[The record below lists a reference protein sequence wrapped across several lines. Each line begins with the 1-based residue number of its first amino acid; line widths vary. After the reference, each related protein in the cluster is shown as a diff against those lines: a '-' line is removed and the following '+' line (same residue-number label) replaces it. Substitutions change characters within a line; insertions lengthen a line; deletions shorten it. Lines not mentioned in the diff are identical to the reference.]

1 MKATELK
8 ELIALNTL
16 VFETLGKPENERNFN
31 FKSLKRWGLDLIKG
45 KKQGVETYFTSQAG
59 QHGEGESFDESGS
72 HYEVHEIMDRMPA
85 RKKIYAHIQMINGR
99 SFLVAQLREGDENIE
114 IVRLPVASIL
124 MAYYKKHKLF
134 NLAAATSNIGTAVE
148 LVKHQGQVG
157 KPVTFEKLPD
167 KVKRFLR
174 EAKKIERQTGFG
186 RLALSYFGKN
196 KDGDDRFRLS
206 WLLPTIAIF
215 DLDIAEKIDKL
226 LGSFK

>member
-1 MKATELK
+1 MKITELK

-45 KKQGVETYFTSQAG
+45 KKQGVETYFTTPAG
-59 QHGEGESFDESGS
+59 QHNTGEAYEESGNR
-72 HYEVHEIMDRMPA
+72 YEVHEILNKMPDK
-85 RKKIYAHIQMINGR
+85 KKIYAHIQMINGQ

-114 IVRLPVASIL
+114 IVHLPVASIL
-124 MAYYKKHKLF
+124 TAYYKKHKLF
-134 NLAAATSNIGTAVE
+134 NLLAATSNIGTAIE
-148 LVKHQGQVG
+148 LIKHQGQEG
-157 KPVTFEKLPD
+157 KPVSYEHLPD
-167 KVKRFLR
+167 KVKRMLR
-174 EAKKIERQTGFG
+174 EAKKIEQKTGFG

-196 KDGDDRFRLS
+196 KDGDDRFRFS

-215 DLDIAEKIDKL
+215 DLDIADKIDKL